1 MRQASVRQLLTT
13 SLILML
19 AGLSPAS
26 AHTLQNNLAAS
37 KTATAKWEIV
47 CYPPATQM
55 VVRLSQTQ
63 KTKNFRVALDVKAGE
78 ESLLMES
85 IPLKKVWTPYDS
97 IQAGAVPYVLSLS
110 KVGSNTQGKVTY
122 VVDNHCE
129 AASGAHTQQ
138 SAPKRLR

>member
-13 SLILML
+13 SLIPML

-26 AHTLQNNLAAS
+26 AHTLQNNLADS

-55 VVRLSQTQ
+55 VVRLSQTK
-63 KTKNFRVALDVKAGE
+63 KTRNFRVALDIKAGTE
-78 ESLLMES
+78 ALLLESV
-85 IPLKKVWTPYDS
+85 PLKNVWTPYDS
-97 IQAGAVPYVLSLS
+97 IPAGAVPYVLTLS

-129 AASGAHTQQ
+129 AATGAHTQQ
-138 SAPKRLR
+138 SAPKRVR